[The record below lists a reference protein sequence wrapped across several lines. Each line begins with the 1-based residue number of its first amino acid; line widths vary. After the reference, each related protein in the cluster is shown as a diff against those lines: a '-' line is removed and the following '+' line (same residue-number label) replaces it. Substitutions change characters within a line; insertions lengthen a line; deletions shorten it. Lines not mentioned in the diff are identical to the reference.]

1 MKKAF
6 AFLIIFI
13 CVFALV
19 ACGEKGT
26 DPANEEVS
34 NEQKIVSMIENYNVN
49 GTNGYDYALEQT
61 RNGIVVNS
69 HTITIRLDNT
79 NETIG
84 SRVEYKKDLNED
96 ITNGQYTEISATAYY
111 KNNRIATYENDVW
124 VWKNCTLSE
133 FSSVNINSFKFNFE
147 VLKDISLTT
156 SGQYNVLSFKVD
168 DSDAASFLGVSTT
181 IKDLTFEIKADII
194 KERLILFT
202 MSYSQ
207 NLTSTRFQF
216 TPYYGSVNVDL
227 PQ

>member
-6 AFLIIFI
+6 AFLIILV

-26 DPANEEVS
+26 DPENEAVS

-61 RNGIVVNS
+61 RNGVVVNS

-124 VWKNCTLSE
+124 VWKNCSLSE
-133 FSSVNINSFKFNFE
+133 FSSISINSFRFNFD
-147 VLKDISLTT
+147 LLTDINFTT
-156 SGQYNVLSFKVD
+156 SGQYNVLTFKID
-168 DSDAASFLGVSTT
+168 DSNAASFLGVSKA
-181 IKDLTFEIKADII
+181 IKNLSFEIKTDANN
-194 KERLILFT
+194 ERLISFT

-207 NLTSTRFQF
+207 ELTSTQF
-216 TPYYGSVNVDL
+216 KFVPYYGSVNVDL